1 MKVKIGKYKNKKRGQ
16 SVKVKLDSWDSWN
29 ADYTLALII
38 YPVLKQLRRTK
49 HGWAML
55 DDDDGFNFEERG
67 ISADSK
73 KRWDE
78 VMDAMIWSFKHIVKN
93 KENKFFKKGAFD
105 KQGFFEYYARIDRG
119 LALFGKYYRHLWD

>member
-1 MKVKIGKYKNKKRGQ
+1 MKVKIGKYKKKGQ

-38 YPVLKQLRRTK
+38 YPVLKQLRKTK
-49 HGWAML
+49 HGWAIL

-73 KRWDE
+73 KRWNE

-93 KENKFFKKGAFD
+93 KEFD
-105 KQGFFEYYARIDRG
+105 KQGFTEYHARIDRG
-119 LALFGKYYRHLWD
+119 LVLFGKYYRHLWD